1 MDSSAS
7 YHHYYSTSFF
17 YFSRNDPHDPNNI
30 VSIPIEIPA
39 SGDLPTPIP
48 VRLPSAVLNA
58 AAVKIQ
64 SAFRGHLVRSLVGKI
79 RAVNVETGRMERL
92 IQRQETV
99 DAVRRDERERLR
111 VSEGLMALLL
121 RLDSVPGFYPTVR
134 ELRRS
139 VSRRI
144 VGLQEILDAILGAPV
159 VGGEGFPAS
168 LEEIVEGIWSGEER
182 LDKEEEGDG
191 NEAKMGERV
200 WLFGEPSAESWRPT
214 SEW

>member
-1 MDSSAS
+1 MDS
-7 YHHYYSTSFF
+7 YHYHSTSFF
-17 YFSRNDPHDPNNI
+17 YFSTNDQNAPQHPNNTI
-30 VSIPIEIPA
+30 LIPIETPSSSNLPA
-39 SGDLPTPIP
+39 PIP
-48 VRLPSAVLNA
+48 VHLPAAALNA

-64 SAFRGHLVRSLVGKI
+64 SAFRGHLVRSLIGKI
-79 RAVNVETGRMERL
+79 RAVDAEAGRMERL

-121 RLDSVPGFYPTVR
+121 RLDSVPGFYPAVR

-144 VGLQEILDAILGAPV
+144 VGLQEVLDLILGAPA

-168 LEEIVEGIWSGEER
+168 LEEIVEGMWRREGRWGEE
-182 LDKEEEGDG
+182 EEMGTVG
-191 NEAKMGERV
+191 NWERG
-200 WLFGEPSAESWRPT
+200 FGCLEKLLLGV
-214 SEW
+214 